1 MLPRG
6 VCLTALLVGTSMLAA
21 SVSASAQGHGRGG
34 PPGPAAAPAARPA
47 APPAMARPAAPPAM
61 ARPAAP
67 AFHPPSMPQRP
78 AMAPHPAPHI
88 ASPPRPAPHFAAP
101 PPRPAPHVASPRP
114 EFHRAP
120 AAPQRPVMAPRPAPH
135 IAAPSRPSTA
145 PAVSERPERPR
156 EMLSRQS
163 AERQGRIDRLQQRVQ
178 QLQSQRPEGARAQH
192 AQQRLLQ
199 SQSRLLEREQRV
211 QQREQNVEQ
220 RQQVLQQRQR
230 EMLSR
235 QTADRQTRIDRL
247 QQRVQQLQSQ
257 KPEGARAQRAQER
270 MLQSQNRLLQRE
282 QRAQQGDL
290 ARQQRLGLQPPA
302 GRAPAAAA
310 TVQAAER
317 GRFAARFRAQAAAQ
331 TQAAL
336 VARQSGWAPRQAW
349 RHRHPAVFVAWLGPV
364 FWPYAY
370 SDIFDYT
377 FWSYAYEPGYWAYAY
392 DDFVDT
398 VFWGGDSPYSA
409 YASTNP
415 YGYPLA
421 GRGSR
426 ARQRVGVSP
435 QTLQQLCGTPDK
447 GVTAWPLADI
457 AQAVRPT
464 PEQRVLLDE
473 LKTAAANAAAVFK
486 DSCAETYA
494 MTPPGRLR
502 AMMNRISATLEAV
515 KIVRPA
521 LENFY
526 NSLNDEQ
533 QARFNALGPNVGERS
548 PPPQQQQQEASAESC
563 GDPKSGLTQLPIQ
576 RIEAVLHPAGKQKEA
591 LDRLG
596 EATAK
601 GVEDLQKAC
610 PNDVPLTP
618 VGRLETMQHRLEA
631 MLTAAKLVE
640 PALDEFYAT
649 LSSEQKARFNT
660 LQQVAGP

>member
-1 MLPRG
+1 MSERLPR
-6 VCLTALLVGTSMLAA
+6 
-21 SVSASAQGHGRGG
+21 
-34 PPGPAAAPAARPA
+34 
-47 APPAMARPAAPPAM
+47 
-61 ARPAAP
+61 
-67 AFHPPSMPQRP
+67 
-78 AMAPHPAPHI
+78 
-88 ASPPRPAPHFAAP
+88 
-101 PPRPAPHVASPRP
+101 
-114 EFHRAP
+114 
-120 AAPQRPVMAPRPAPH
+120 
-135 IAAPSRPSTA
+135 
-145 PAVSERPERPR
+145 R
-156 EMLSRQS
+156 EQI
-163 AERQGRIDRLQQRVQ
+163 EQ
-178 QLQSQRPEGARAQH
+178 RAQQH
-192 AQQRLLQ
+192 QQQ
-199 SQSRLLEREQRV
+199 IQ
-211 QQREQNVEQ
+211 Q
-220 RQQVLQQRQR
+220 RQQMVQQRQR

-247 QQRVQQLQSQ
+247 QQRVQQLRSQ
-257 KPEGARAQRAQER
+257 KPEGARAQREQQR
-270 MLQSQNRLLQRE
+270 MLQTQNRLLQRE
-282 QRAQQGDL
+282 QRTQQSDL
-290 ARQQRLGLQPPA
+290 ARQQRLGPQAPA
-302 GRAPAAAA
+302 ATGAAAAA
-310 TVQAAER
+310 TRAAER
-317 GRFAARFRAQAAAQ
+317 ERFATRFRDQANPQ

-398 VFWGGDSPYSA
+398 VFWGDDSPYSA

-415 YGYPLA
+415 YDYPQA
-421 GRGSR
+421 GRGTR
-426 ARQRVGVSP
+426 TRQRASVSP

-447 GVTAWPLADI
+447 GVIAWPLADI
-457 AQAVRPT
+457 ARAVRPT
-464 PEQRVLLDE
+464 PEQRALLDE
-473 LKTAAANAAAVFK
+473 LKTAAANAAGVFK

-494 MTPPGRLR
+494 LTPAGRLR
-502 AMMNRISATLEAV
+502 AMMNRVSATLEAV

-533 QARFNALGPNVGERS
+533 QARFNALGPNIGDRA
-548 PPPQQQQQEASAESC
+548 PQQQATTEGC

-576 RIEAVLHPAGKQKEA
+576 RIEAVLHPAGKQKDA

-601 GVEDLQKAC
+601 GVEGLQAAC

-618 VGRLETMQHRLEA
+618 VGRLEAMQHRLEA

-660 LQQVAGP
+660 LQQVAGQ